1 MRFILLLFL
10 IFTQSILLHNPIHI
24 QAACSSC
31 LISSVVGGPGLNI
44 RGKSGHHRHRHH
56 HHHHHYHHHHHA
68 VVVPHDTILKRRL
81 LHRNHHHH
89 HHHLNLSSTTKS
101 VFMYIAIKQLSTHF
115 GYNVMKNTNSSSRED
130 DNNVHSKNTQEKEEK
145 QGKEDDNE
153 QSSKSSSTQSNNN
166 VSAGMVGAIGI
177 YKNFISPLLPPAC
190 RFLPT
195 CSQYGVQAIEEFGP
209 TKGSILTAWR
219 LLRCSPFGGR
229 GYDPPIWPPVSYTYG
244 SY

>member
-130 DNNVHSKNTQEKEEK
+130 DNNVHSKNTQEKE
-145 QGKEDDNE
+145 DDNE
-153 QSSKSSSTQSNNN
+153 QSSKSSSTQSNNNNNNN

>member
-10 IFTQSILLHNPIHI
+10 IFTLSILLHNPIHI

-31 LISSVVGGPGLNI
+31 LISSVVGGLGLNM
-44 RGKSGHHRHRHH
+44 RGKSGHYHH
-56 HHHHHYHHHHHA
+56 HHHHHHHA

-81 LHRNHHHH
+81 LNLSNHHRHH
-89 HHHLNLSSTTKS
+89 HNLSSTTKS

-115 GYNVMKNTNSSSRED
+115 GYNVMKNTNSSSREED
-130 DNNVHSKNTQEKEEK
+130 DNVHSKNTQEKK
-145 QGKEDDNE
+145 DDNE
-153 QSSKSSSTQSNNN
+153 QSSKSSSTQSSNNHHNNN

-209 TKGSILTAWR
+209 TKGSILTTWR